1 MIWNDYPGLP
11 GGYDGYLDAAA
22 GRRPACAP
30 LMSELEA
37 LGIEGITHLQ
47 RSAELS
53 LLNQGITFTV
63 YSDDRGTERILP
75 FDVLPRLVTAGEWAR
90 LERGIEQ
97 RIQAVNVFLRDLYG
111 DQKILK
117 DGVVPSELA
126 LGSMHFCR
134 EMMGAEVPGG
144 VFVHVSGTDI
154 VQDETGCYR
163 VLEDNLRVPSGVSYV
178 LENRLVMSRILPEAL
193 QRYRVRRVDHYPQL
207 LLDGLRALSP
217 RDTPTIAVLTPG
229 IYNSAYF
236 EHSFLASQMGVE
248 LVEGNDLVVDQDVLY
263 MKTTDGPKRVD
274 VLYRRI
280 DDAFLDPLCFR
291 PDSLLGVP
299 GLMRTYRA
307 GNVALANAPGTGVV
321 DDKAMYAYLPR
332 VIRYYLGE
340 EPVLDQVPTYLCRE
354 PADRAFVLEHL
365 EELVLKPTD
374 GSGGYGLVVGRDA
387 SREVLARARDAIRA
401 EPHRFVAQPTLSL
414 STLPTGID
422 SSLPP
427 SSETRGGARIAPRH
441 VDLRPFAV
449 CSPHDRVRVLPGGLT
464 RVALRE
470 GSLVVNSS
478 QGGGSKDTWVLHPEL
493 HPEEPEE
500 RGRP

>member
-1 MIWNDYPGLP
+1 MVWNDYPASATR
-11 GGYDGYLDAAA
+11 YDGYLDAALA
-22 GRRPACAP
+22 RRPACAT
-30 LMSELEA
+30 LMAELEA
-37 LGIEGITHLQ
+37 LGILGMTQLQ
-47 RSAELS
+47 RSAELA

-75 FDVLPRLVTAGEWAR
+75 FDVLPRLVTAGEWQH

-97 RIQAVNVFLRDLYG
+97 RQQAVNVFLRDLYG

-117 DGVVPSELA
+117 DGVVPLELV

-134 EMMGAEVPGG
+134 EMLGAPVPGG

-154 VQDETGCYR
+154 VQDESGCYR

-178 LENRLVMSRILPEAL
+178 LENRHVMSRILPEAL
-193 QRYRVRRVDHYPQL
+193 QRHRVRRVDHYPQM

-217 RDTPTIAVLTPG
+217 RDAPTIVVLTPG

-248 LVEGNDLVVDQDVLY
+248 LVEGNDLVVDGDVLY
-263 MKTTDGPKRVD
+263 MKTTDGPQRVD
-274 VLYRRI
+274 VVYRRI

-299 GLMRTYRA
+299 GLMRAYRA
-307 GNVALANAPGTGVV
+307 GNLALANAPGTGVV

-340 EPVLDQVPTYLCRE
+340 EPILEQVPTYLCRE
-354 PADRAFVLEHL
+354 PADRTFVLEHL

-374 GSGGYGLVVGRDA
+374 GSGGYGLVVGPHA
-387 SREVLARARDAIRA
+387 SRDELAEARTAIRS
-401 EPHRFVAQPTLSL
+401 EPRRFVAQPTLDL
-414 STLPTGID
+414 STLPTLIEG
-422 SSLPP
+422 SA
-427 SSETRGGARIAPRH
+427 GARIAPRH

-449 CSPHDRVRVLPGGLT
+449 CSPHDSVRVLPGGLT

-478 QGGGSKDTWVLHPEL
+478 QGGGSKDTWVLHPE
-493 HPEEPEE
+493 EPE
-500 RGRP
+500 GGGGPPC